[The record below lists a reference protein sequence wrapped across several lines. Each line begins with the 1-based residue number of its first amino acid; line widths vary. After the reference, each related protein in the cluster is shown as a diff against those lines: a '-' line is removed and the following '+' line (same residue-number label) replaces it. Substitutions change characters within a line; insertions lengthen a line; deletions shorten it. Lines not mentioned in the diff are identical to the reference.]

1 MSPNLSPL
9 SGHSWLCGHDAT
21 IVGHPCSKIGFR
33 KLMMMVVTNSMAK
46 SAGGFQQLGAIP
58 FIQARLDEFVLDC
71 NCCCN
76 K

>member
-1 MSPNLSPL
+1 
-9 SGHSWLCGHDAT
+9 
-21 IVGHPCSKIGFR
+21 
-33 KLMMMVVTNSMAK
+33 MMMVVTNSMAK